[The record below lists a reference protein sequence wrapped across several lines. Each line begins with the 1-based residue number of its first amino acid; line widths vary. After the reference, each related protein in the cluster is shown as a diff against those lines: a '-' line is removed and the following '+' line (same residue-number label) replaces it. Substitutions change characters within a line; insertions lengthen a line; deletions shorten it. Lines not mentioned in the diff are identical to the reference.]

1 MSNSTTLARPYAKA
15 AFELAGADS
24 ATGSWNEM
32 LTLASALVTDE
43 TMANLLQ
50 SPQLTGEQVVQILSD
65 TGGEAFDSRFTDFL
79 TVLSEN
85 KRFPLLPEIAELYQ
99 RLQEEADK
107 LLRVKVVSAF
117 ELDEDQ
123 ATRLK
128 DALGRRFER
137 EILLESE
144 IDKSVIGGAVVYA
157 GGQVIDGSLKDRL
170 TKLSNSLIN

>member
-1 MSNSTTLARPYAKA
+1 M
-15 AFELAGADS
+15 
-24 ATGSWNEM
+24 AT
-32 LTLASALVTDE
+32 
-43 TMANLLQ
+43 LLQ
-50 SPQLTGEQVVQILSD
+50 SPQLTGQQVVQILSD
-65 TGGEAFDSRFTDFL
+65 TGGEVFDSRFRDFL
-79 TVLSEN
+79 AVLSEN
-85 KRFPLLPEIAELYQ
+85 KRFPLLPEITELYQ

-107 LLRVKVVSAF
+107 LLRVRVVSAF

-144 IDKSVIGGAVVYA
+144 VDKSVIGGAVVYA

-170 TKLSNSLIN
+170 AKLSNSLIN

>member
-1 MSNSTTLARPYAKA
+1 MSNTTTLARPYAKA
-15 AFELAGADS
+15 AFELAGADN

-32 LTLASALVTDE
+32 LTLASALVTEE
-43 TMANLLQ
+43 TMAALLQ
-50 SPQLTGEQVVQILSD
+50 SPQLTSQQVVNILSD
-65 TGGEAFDSRFTDFL
+65 VGGEVFNPRFRDFL
-79 TVLSEN
+79 AVLSEN
-85 KRFPLLPEIAELYQ
+85 KRFPLLPEITELYQ

-128 DALGRRFER
+128 DALAKRFER
-137 EILLESE
+137 DILLESE
-144 IDKSVIGGAVVYA
+144 VDKSVIGGAVVYA

-170 TKLSNSLIN
+170 AKLSNSLIN

>member
-1 MSNSTTLARPYAKA
+1 MSNTTTLARPYAKA
-15 AFELAGADS
+15 AFELAGVDS
-24 ATGSWNEM
+24 ATGRWTEM

-50 SPQLTGEQVVQILSD
+50 SPQLTSDQVVQVLAD
-65 TGGEAFDSRFTDFL
+65 TGGEAFDSRFRDFL
-79 TVLSEN
+79 AVLSEN
-85 KRFPLLPEIAELYQ
+85 KRFPLLPEITELYQ
-99 RLQEEADK
+99 RLREEADK

-117 ELDEDQ
+117 ALDEDQ

-128 DALGRRFER
+128 DALARRFER

-144 IDKSVIGGAVVYA
+144 VDKSVIGGAVVYA

-170 TKLSNSLIN
+170 AKLSNSLIN

>member
-1 MSNSTTLARPYAKA
+1 MSNTTTLARPYAKA
-15 AFELAGADS
+15 AFELAGADN

-32 LTLASALVTDE
+32 LVLASALVTEE
-43 TMANLLQ
+43 TMATLLQ
-50 SPQLTGEQVVQILSD
+50 SPQLTGQQVVQILSD
-65 TGGEAFDSRFTDFL
+65 TGGEAFDARFTDYL

-85 KRFPLLPEIAELYQ
+85 KRFSLLPEITELYR

-128 DALGRRFER
+128 DALARRFER
-137 EILLESE
+137 EILLENE
-144 IDKSVIGGAVVYA
+144 VDKSVIGGAVVYA
-157 GGQVIDGSLKDRL
+157 GGHVIDGSLKDRL
-170 TKLSNSLIN
+170 AKLSNSLIN

>member
-1 MSNSTTLARPYAKA
+1 MSNTTTLARPYAKA
-15 AFELAGADS
+15 AFELAGADNT
-24 ATGSWNEM
+24 TGRWNEM

-50 SPQLTGEQVVQILSD
+50 SPQLTSQQVVQILSD
-65 TGGEAFDSRFTDFL
+65 TGGEAFDSRFRDFL
-79 TVLSEN
+79 SVLSEN
-85 KRFPLLPEIAELYQ
+85 KRFPLLPEITELYQ

-144 IDKSVIGGAVVYA
+144 VDKSVIGGAVVYA

-170 TKLSNSLIN
+170 AKLSNSLIN